1 MRVLGISV
9 VCIISLCLM
18 TYGFTGVSFA
28 QSDQPP
34 LSVNTD
40 QNLYTE
46 NAKIT
51 VSGTVKDS
59 SLLKNPTPVIIQIL
73 NFFFQS
79 TRLNL
84 LIENAIQNLPIVD
97 IKKYHV

>member
-9 VCIISLCLM
+9 VCLLSLCLL

-59 SLLKNPTPVIIQIL
+59 SLLFWAKNSKVSNPI
-73 NFFFQS
+73 
-79 TRLNL
+79 NL
-84 LIENAIQNLPIVD
+84 LADPKLEACNIRE
-97 IKKYHV
+97 